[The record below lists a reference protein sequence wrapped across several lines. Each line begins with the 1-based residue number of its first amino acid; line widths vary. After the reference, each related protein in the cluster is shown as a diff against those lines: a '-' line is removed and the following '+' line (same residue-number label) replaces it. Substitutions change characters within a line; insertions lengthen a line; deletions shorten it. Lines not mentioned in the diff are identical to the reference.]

1 MPIYFIFLSIALYS
15 PCGFLILPIP
25 YLCLTRLTS
34 SLSLT
39 LSLHPSHFVEGEAL
53 GALCQ
58 TAVSRET
65 VYALIYQICKSDQSN
80 LARLVTIMNGSPEK
94 LMENQMKIKSQMS
107 DGRLKVDDDK
117 IASASSS
124 SVSLSTSSSRRGS
137 FSGKIGGK
145 RVFQWEYD
153 PSDLIK
159 VCSS

>member
-1 MPIYFIFLSIALYS
+1 MLL
-15 PCGFLILPIP
+15 LL
-25 YLCLTRLTS
+25 
-34 SLSLT
+34 
-39 LSLHPSHFVEGEAL
+39 
-53 GALCQ
+53 
-58 TAVSRET
+58 
-65 VYALIYQICKSDQSN
+65 QSE
-80 LARLVTIMNGSPEK
+80 R
-94 LMENQMKIKSQMS
+94 

-159 VCSS
+159 VCSFLQIGRAHV